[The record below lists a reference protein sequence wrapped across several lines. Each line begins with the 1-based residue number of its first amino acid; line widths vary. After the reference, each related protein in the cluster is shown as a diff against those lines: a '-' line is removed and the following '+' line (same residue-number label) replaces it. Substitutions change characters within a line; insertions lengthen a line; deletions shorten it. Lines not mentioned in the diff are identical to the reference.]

1 MSSPGS
7 ASLDAAP
14 GTGCRS
20 PASARPPSAHF
31 LAETAFHQNL
41 AFGDSTRAHPRS
53 RIGFRREFLPRTSA
67 VHSTSHNH
75 FPDTWSFSFSRNV
88 TLSANR
94 VPPSPSE
101 TPCKQEPFA
110 PRSLPASSLLR
121 LHPTPA
127 PLLAQGQVSQ
137 VPVQNFRNAPC
148 PYAPSRRARRK
159 TTSARPCWLP
169 LS

>member
-1 MSSPGS
+1 MSNSDS
-7 ASLDAAP
+7 ASSASAAR
-14 GTGCRS
+14 RS
-20 PASARPPSAHF
+20 PASANPAFAHF
-31 LAETAFHQNL
+31 LAKPHFHPNVT
-41 AFGDSTRAHPRS
+41 FGDFTDAHPHT
-53 RIGFRREFLPRTSA
+53 RIGFRREFLPGTSEVRRTN
-67 VHSTSHNH
+67 HNH
-75 FPDTWSFSFSRNV
+75 FLDTWSFSFSRSV
-88 TLSANR
+88 ALPANR
-94 VPPSPSE
+94 VPPSLFE

-110 PRSLPASSLLR
+110 PRSLPASPLLR